1 MIHYMIRW
9 LSMAWGAFL
18 PHLNLWTT
26 HPLSSGLPLFL
37 IPDLRAVSGNL
48 RQPEVKCFAYK

>member
-26 HPLSSGLPLFL
+26 PPPPPPPPPTPPPPPPPPPPLFR
-37 IPDLRAVSGNL
+37 PKSMPVES
-48 RQPEVKCFAYK
+48 

>member
-18 PHLNLWTT
+18 PHLI
-26 HPLSSGLPLFL
+26 SGPPTRCQAVYRCFL
-37 IPDLRAVSGNL
+37 IPELRAVSGNL
-48 RQPEVKCFAYK
+48 RQPEVKCFAA

>member
-26 HPLSSGLPLFL
+26 PP
-37 IPDLRAVSGNL
+37 RCQAVY
-48 RQPEVKCFAYK
+48 RCF

>member
-18 PHLNLWTT
+18 PHLI
-26 HPLSSGLPLFL
+26 SGPPTF
-37 IPDLRAVSGNL
+37 
-48 RQPEVKCFAYK
+48 VKQWVTN

>member
-18 PHLNLWTT
+18 PHLKEGDPCGDPVGVPDI
-26 HPLSSGLPLFL
+26 PL
-37 IPDLRAVSGNL
+37 IRRAI
-48 RQPEVKCFAYK
+48 A